1 VKNVVTPPTMS
12 PESVDGAAGGVV
24 DVAVISGIVRDV
36 SDLVVVG
43 AGAAGL
49 ATAIF
54 AARAAPQLRV
64 RCLDGARRV
73 GAKILVSGGSRC
85 NVTNR
90 EVTERD
96 FWGGSSRVVRHVLR
110 AFPAD
115 RAAAFFSELG
125 VALHEEED
133 GKLFPNT
140 NRSRTV
146 LDALLAEA
154 ARLGISIDTDHRVT
168 AITRADDGFSLD
180 VGANTI
186 SARATAVATGGRS
199 LPKTGSDGA
208 GYDLVRRLG
217 HNYVETTPA
226 LAPLILNGDSHAAL
240 AGVSNPAILNLRVN
254 GRIAIRL
261 EGPLLWT
268 HFGMSGPVV
277 LNMSRHWH
285 RTMLE
290 GESADV
296 LLNLCPGESFES
308 LEAWWLEQ
316 ERERPRAQ
324 ASTVL
329 ASRLPAA
336 IANVWLDAAR
346 IPRDVTMAHLGREER
361 RRLIRALTE
370 APLTVVDSRGYSYA
384 EVTAG
389 GIPLEEIDAA
399 TMQSRVCPGLYLVG
413 EILDVDGRLGGFNFQ
428 WAWSSGWVAG
438 HAIARAL
445 S

>member
-1 VKNVVTPPTMS
+1 
-12 PESVDGAAGGVV
+12 
-24 DVAVISGIVRDV
+24 V

-54 AARAAPQLRV
+54 AARAAPHLHV
-64 RCLDGARRV
+64 RCVDGARRI

-90 EVTERD
+90 VVTERD
-96 FWGGSSRVVRHVLR
+96 FWGGSSRVVRNVLR
-110 AFPAD
+110 AFPAP
-115 RAAAFFSELG
+115 RAAAFFEELG
-125 VALHEEED
+125 VRLHEEED
-133 GKLFPNT
+133 GKLFPDSNT
-140 NRSRTV
+140 SRTV
-146 LDALLAEA
+146 LDALLNEA
-154 ARLGISIDTDHRVT
+154 ARLNIVIDTGHRVT
-168 AITRADDGFSLD
+168 AVRKDDEGFVVSFAGSEIRSRA
-180 VGANTI
+180 VVI
-186 SARATAVATGGRS
+186 ATGGRS

-217 HNYVETTPA
+217 HGYVETTPA
-226 LAPLILNGDSHAAL
+226 LAPLVLDGGTHAAL
-240 AGVSNPAILNLRVN
+240 AGVSHGAVLSLRVN
-254 GRIAIRL
+254 GRIETRL
-261 EGPLLWT
+261 EGSLLWT

-285 RTMLE
+285 RMRLD
-290 GESADV
+290 GASVDV
-296 LLNLCPGESFES
+296 MVNLVPGESFES

-324 ASTVL
+324 VATIVAMRVPSAVADT
-329 ASRLPAA
+329 
-336 IANVWLDAAR
+336 WLRVAG
-346 IPRDVTMAHLGREER
+346 IGPDVTMAHLPRDDR
-361 RRLIRALTE
+361 RRLIHALVET
-370 APLTVVDSRGYSYA
+370 PVMVVDSRGYGYA

-389 GIPLEEIDAA
+389 GIPLDEIDPA
-399 TMQSRVCPGLYLVG
+399 TMQSRVCPGLFLVG

>member
-1 VKNVVTPPTMS
+1 LC
-12 PESVDGAAGGVV
+12 
-24 DVAVISGIVRDV
+24 VIV

-54 AARAAPQLRV
+54 AARSAPHLRV

-90 EVTERD
+90 DVTERD
-96 FWGGSSRVVRHVLR
+96 FWGGSSRVVRNVLR
-110 AFPAD
+110 AFPAE
-115 RAAAFFSELG
+115 RTAAFFEELG
-125 VALHEEED
+125 VRLHEEDD
-133 GKLFPNT
+133 GKLFPDT

-146 LDALLAEA
+146 LDALLDEA
-154 ARLGISIDTDHRVT
+154 ARLGIVIDTDRRVT
-168 AITRADDGFSLD
+168 AIRKDEQGFAVTWMRRADPSG
-180 VGANTI
+180 
-186 SARATAVATGGRS
+186 SADSELRSRSVVVATGGRS

-217 HNYVETTPA
+217 HGYVETTPA
-226 LAPLILNGDSHAAL
+226 LVPLMLDGDSHARL
-240 AGVSNPAILNLRVN
+240 AGVSHRAMLGLRVN
-254 GRIAIRL
+254 GRIATRL
-261 EGPLLWT
+261 EGSLLWT

-285 RTMLE
+285 RTVLDVGRARAFGRVMQ
-290 GESADV
+290 ADV
-296 LLNLCPGESFES
+296 LVNLVPGESFES
-308 LEAWWLEQ
+308 LETWWLEQ

-324 ASTVL
+324 VATML
-329 ASRLPAA
+329 AMRVPSAVA
-336 IANVWLDAAR
+336 DVWLNVAGVGS
-346 IPRDVTMAHLGREER
+346 DVTMAHVSRDDR
-361 RRLIRALTE
+361 RRLIHALVETPVE
-370 APLTVVDSRGYSYA
+370 VVDSRGYGYA

-389 GIPLEEIDAA
+389 GIPLDEIDPA
-399 TMQSRVCPGLYLVG
+399 TMQSRVCPGLFVVG

-438 HAIARAL
+438 QAIARTL